1 MLIFSCFLKNAVT
14 IFAGGTILDKQNHG
28 SYRDSHFYIQM
39 KTVF

>member
-1 MLIFSCFLKNAVT
+1 MLIKNAVT